1 MSVTSTG
8 TDRSDSRKTD
18 CSRIPNP
25 ESRIPGFRLA
35 VLASGRGSNLQALL
49 DAQREG
55 RLPIEI
61 VLVASDKAHAHALR
75 RAEEAG
81 IATLALDPKGY
92 PNRAAFDADLFAR
105 IAAHTPDL
113 IVLAGFMRILDAAA
127 LAPWVGR
134 IINIHPSLL
143 PKYRGLHTHQR
154 ALDAGDA
161 VHGASVHFVTAEL
174 DGGPVIA
181 QARIPVLAGDT
192 PDKLAERL
200 LEQEHRLL
208 AACVAL
214 IATGRIALT
223 DAGVLHDGKPLG
235 APLRLAADGTFAHRA

>member
-1 MSVTSTG
+1 MTA
-8 TDRSDSRKTD
+8 RL
-18 CSRIPNP
+18 RI
-25 ESRIPGFRLA
+25 A

-49 DAQREG
+49 DAQHQG

-61 VLVASDKAHAHALR
+61 VLVASDKAHARALR

-92 PNRAAFDADLFAR
+92 RDRAAFDADLFAR
-105 IAAHTPDL
+105 IGTHAPAL
-113 IVLAGFMRILDAAA
+113 IVLAGFMRILDPAV
-127 LAPWVGR
+127 LAPWNGR

-174 DGGPVIA
+174 DGGPTIA
-181 QARIPVLAGDT
+181 QTEIPVLAGDT
-192 PDKLAERL
+192 PVTLAARL
-200 LEQEHRLL
+200 LEREHRLL
-208 AACVAL
+208 VACIAL
-214 IATGRIALT
+214 IAE
-223 DAGVLHDGKPLG
+223 D
-235 APLRLAADGTFAHRA
+235 RLALADGGLSYEGARLACPLQLADDGTLARSS